1 MADRKTMTR
10 QTLIGEK
17 GVALIETRCL
27 QMGYLFHP
35 RRVDHGI
42 DGHIDLIE
50 AGSGA
55 VLNLTLLVQSK
66 AQERP
71 FPAETADGFRYPC
84 DQRDLEMW
92 LSGNAPVILVFS
104 HPDQD
109 EAWWVDVKAAF
120 PDAASRAGRTVHVDK
135 RTQRF
140 DRDAAAALMRLGMPK
155 ESGLYLR
162 PPSITETLTT
172 NLLQVAEMPSS
183 VYVATSRFGGDYRAA
198 GKALSDR
205 GVRASGW
212 MLRDAMV
219 YSFANLREEPH
230 AILCEGDVEQH
241 DTAQW
246 ADSDDLD
253 DQHRFQDLLARTVL
267 GSYPELRWHRERR
280 HVHFAAT
287 FDLSPRK
294 AGKGPGRPGRT
305 VFGPH
310 ADKNAPENVGYYHHA
325 ALQMRFRRV
334 DGVWY
339 CQLEPDYCFTVD
351 GVTEH
356 RRADKLRSG
365 IKRLEHHAAV
375 SGWTRMWAIFLRG
388 PADLLT
394 SPKPI
399 EFGDLLTVQVERGID
414 DRWWGPAPAAG
425 GDELQEQAERDQAA
439 LTAELAA
446 AGIDTE
452 DLMSLLEDDAG
463 TSGEVIG
470 QRGGS
475 PREAKV
481 KAAGNAR

>member
-1 MADRKTMTR
+1 
-10 QTLIGEK
+10 
-17 GVALIETRCL
+17 
-27 QMGYLFHP
+27 
-35 RRVDHGI
+35 
-42 DGHIDLIE
+42 
-50 AGSGA
+50 
-55 VLNLTLLVQSK
+55 
-66 AQERP
+66 
-71 FPAETADGFRYPC
+71 
-84 DQRDLEMW
+84 
-92 LSGNAPVILVFS
+92 
-104 HPDQD
+104 
-109 EAWWVDVKAAF
+109 
-120 PDAASRAGRTVHVDK
+120 
-135 RTQRF
+135 
-140 DRDAAAALMRLGMPK
+140 
-155 ESGLYLR
+155 
-162 PPSITETLTT
+162 
-172 NLLQVAEMPSS
+172 MPSS